1 MTERQPTSDELA
13 IRDLLS
19 RVNAAWLERRFE
31 DLDALFA
38 EDMMLVAPGFA
49 ARLAGRKASVET
61 FREFMNRAAVTSYL
75 EDDLRVSIY
84 GDTAIADY
92 AWEMTWTD
100 ADQPHRQTGRDL
112 FVFTRRQG
120 EWRVVW
126 RTLFPFGNSKWQD
139 RK

>member
-1 MTERQPTSDELA
+1 MAEHEPTPDELA

-19 RVNAAWLERRFE
+19 RINTAWLERRFDE
-31 DLDALFA
+31 LTALFA
-38 EDMMLVAPGFA
+38 EDIVLVAPGFA
-49 ARLAGRKASVET
+49 ARLAGREASIET

-75 EDDLRVSIY
+75 EDDLRVSIN
-84 GDTAIADY
+84 GDTAVADF

-100 ADQPHRQTGRDL
+100 ADTPHRQRGRDL

-126 RTLFPFGNSKWQD
+126 RTLLPFASGS
-139 RK
+139 

>member
-1 MTERQPTSDELA
+1 MPERKPTDDELA

-19 RVNAAWLERRFE
+19 KVNAAWLERRFE

-38 EDMMLVAPGFA
+38 EDAVLVAPGFA
-49 ARLAGRKASVET
+49 ARMAGRIACIET
-61 FREFMNRAAVTSYL
+61 FREFMNRAAVTSYV

-84 GDTAIADY
+84 GDTAVADF

-100 ADQPHRQTGRDL
+100 ADEPYRQHGRDL

-126 RTLFPFGNSKWQD
+126 RTLFPVTSGPGQ
-139 RK
+139 RR